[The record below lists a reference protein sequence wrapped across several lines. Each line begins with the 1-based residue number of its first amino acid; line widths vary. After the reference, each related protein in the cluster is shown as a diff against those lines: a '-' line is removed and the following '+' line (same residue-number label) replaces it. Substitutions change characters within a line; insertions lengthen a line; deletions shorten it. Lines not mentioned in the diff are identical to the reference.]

1 MQVVFQDPFSSLNP
15 RLSVGR
21 AVDEGLRVHH
31 KSLDADQRA
40 ERTRALLEEVGLPA
54 DAAERYPH
62 EFSGGQR
69 QRIAIARALIVEPDL
84 LILDEPTSALDRSV
98 QAQVL
103 DLLKTLQRRHGLSY
117 LFISHDLK
125 VVRAIS
131 HRLLVMRHGRVVEHG
146 DTERVFREPQQAY
159 TRRLIDAA
167 YNRTVNAGGE
177 KQAVAH

>member
-1 MQVVFQDPFSSLNP
+1 M
-15 RLSVGR
+15 
-21 AVDEGLRVHH
+21 
-31 KSLDADQRA
+31 
-40 ERTRALLEEVGLPA
+40 
-54 DAAERYPH
+54 
-62 EFSGGQR
+62 
-69 QRIAIARALIVEPDL
+69 
-84 LILDEPTSALDRSV
+84 ILDEPTSALDRSV

-103 DLLKTLQRRHGLSY
+103 ELLKTLQRRHGLSY

-131 HRLLVMRHGRVVEHG
+131 HRLLVMRHGQVVEHG